1 MGQEETKLIG
11 PDLTQGIPAESLA
24 DGQMLV
30 GHAQGE
36 AVLAVRV
43 EQKVFA
49 VSPHCTHY
57 NGPLAEGLVV
67 GDTVRCPW
75 HHACFDLR
83 TGEAVRAPALSPIAC
98 WEVELRDGL
107 IRVSHKREPL
117 KPRSLGKA
125 VAEPERIV
133 IVGGGAAGF
142 AAAEMLRREGYQNSI
157 VMLSQDT
164 ALPYDRP
171 NLSKD
176 YLAGTIPFEYV
187 PLRDEGFYEE
197 NNIDTRLGRPAQE
210 IDVRTR
216 EVVLAGDDR
225 VPYDRLLLAT
235 GAEPVRLTIP
245 GRTSCSSILSA
256 HWPTAGRSSKSPRL
270 QVEPL
275 SSGRASLGSKSPPHS
290 ARANWRSM
298 SWHRTSDRWSAFSA
312 RTWVHS
318 FAHSTNS
325 MACGNRR

>member
-1 MGQEETKLIG
+1 M
-11 PDLTQGIPAESLA
+11 
-24 DGQMLV
+24 
-30 GHAQGE
+30 
-36 AVLAVRV
+36 
-43 EQKVFA
+43 
-49 VSPHCTHY
+49 
-57 NGPLAEGLVV
+57 
-67 GDTVRCPW
+67 
-75 HHACFDLR
+75 
-83 TGEAVRAPALSPIAC
+83 
-98 WEVELRDGL
+98 ELRDGL

-157 VMLSQDT
+157 VMLSEDT
-164 ALPYDRP
+164 ALPCDRP

-210 IDVRTR
+210 IDVRAR

-245 GRTSCSSILSA
+245 GADQLLVHTLRSLADCRAIIEVAKTASRAVVIRGELHWARSRRLTPRAQTGGPCRGTGQATDGARSRLGHGCIHSRTP
-256 HWPTAGRSSKSPRL
+256 PTAWRGFSPGK
-270 QVEPL
+270 Q
-275 SSGRASLGSKSPPHS
+275 
-290 ARANWRSM
+290 AN
-298 SWHRTSDRWSAFSA
+298 
-312 RTWVHS
+312 
-318 FAHSTNS
+318 
-325 MACGNRR
+325 GNRR